1 MCIAIPGKISK
12 IIAENKA
19 EVDFGGVFRE
29 VNLDLLGGASEVT
42 VGDHVLVHVGYAI
55 SVITEEEARLTIEAF
70 DELLAANEAFDELL
84 AANEAFDE
92 GNA

>member
-12 IIAENKA
+12 IISENKA

-29 VNLDLLGGASEVT
+29 VNLDLLGGASEIT
-42 VGDHVLVHVGYAI
+42 VGSHVLVHVGYAI

-70 DELLAANEAFDELL
+70 DELLAANEALDEER
-84 AANEAFDE
+84 ARIENQ
-92 GNA
+92 G

>member
-12 IIAENKA
+12 ILSENTA
-19 EVDFGGVFRE
+19 EVDFGDVFRE

-42 VGDHVLVHVGYAI
+42 VGDHVLVHVGYVI

-70 DELLAANEAFDELL
+70 EEILAANQE
-84 AANEAFDE
+84 
-92 GNA
+92 

>member
-19 EVDFGGVFRE
+19 EVDFGGVYRE
-29 VNLDLLGGASEVT
+29 VNLDLLGGASEVN

-55 SVITEEEARLTIEAF
+55 SVITEEEARLTIESF
-70 DELLAANEAFDELL
+70 EMILAAQDETV
-84 AANEAFDE
+84 
-92 GNA
+92 

>member
-12 IIAENKA
+12 IIDENKA

-29 VNLDLLGGASEVT
+29 VNLDLLGGSSEIN

-55 SVITEEEARLTIEAF
+55 SIITEEEARLTIEAF
-70 DELLAANEAFDELL
+70 DELIAANEAFDQQ
-84 AANEAFDE
+84 AGA
-92 GNA
+92 

>member
-12 IIAENKA
+12 ILSEKTA

-29 VNLDLLGGASEVT
+29 VNLDLIGGASEIN

-55 SVITEEEARLTIEAF
+55 SVVTEEEARMTLQAF
-70 DELLAANEAFDELL
+70 DDILAAVEEDEA
-84 AANEAFDE
+84 AHP
-92 GNA
+92 

>member
-12 IIAENKA
+12 IIEENKA

-29 VNLDLLGGASEVT
+29 VNLDLLGGASELN

-55 SVITEEEARLTIEAF
+55 SIITEEEARLTAEAF
-70 DELLAANEAFDELL
+70 EELMAANEEFDREIG
-84 AANEAFDE
+84 A
-92 GNA
+92 

>member
-1 MCIAIPGKISK
+1 MCIAIPGKISR
-12 IIAENKA
+12 ITGESKA

-29 VNLDLLGGASEVT
+29 VSLDLLGGASEVN

-70 DELLAANEAFDELL
+70 DMILEAQDELI
-84 AANEAFDE
+84 
-92 GNA
+92 